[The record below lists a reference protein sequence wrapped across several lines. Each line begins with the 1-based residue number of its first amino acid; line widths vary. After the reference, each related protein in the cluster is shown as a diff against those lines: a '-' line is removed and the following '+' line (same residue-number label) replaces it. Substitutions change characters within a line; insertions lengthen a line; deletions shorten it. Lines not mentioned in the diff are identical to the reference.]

1 MATKKLNQKEQKIA
15 DEMKVLGVYK
25 PEFDESIRRYV
36 KISDEYRTIYG
47 EYKKNRYP
55 FAVVGPQGAKKSP
68 MFQVLESLRKDLIAL
83 EDALGLNPRGLM
95 KLQEEPF
102 KAERA
107 TRRADRL
114 I

>member
-1 MATKKLNQKEQKIA
+1 VILRH
-15 DEMKVLGVYK
+15 
-25 PEFDESIRRYV
+25 PELVPEL
-36 KISDEYRTIYG
+36 
-47 EYKKNRYP
+47 P
-55 FAVVGPQGAKKSP
+55 
-68 MFQVLESLRKDLIAL
+68 KDLIAL

>member
-1 MATKKLNQKEQKIA
+1 
-15 DEMKVLGVYK
+15 
-25 PEFDESIRRYV
+25 
-36 KISDEYRTIYG
+36 
-47 EYKKNRYP
+47 
-55 FAVVGPQGAKKSP
+55 

>member
-1 MATKKLNQKEQKIA
+1 MKNLSKKEQEIA
-15 DEMKVLGVYK
+15 DRMKTLGVYK
-25 PEFDESIRRYV
+25 PEFDDAIRRYV
-36 KISDEYRTIYG
+36 KISDEYRTIYSG
-47 EYKKNRYP
+47 YKKAKYP

-68 MFQVLESLRKDLIAL
+68 VFQALESLRKDLIAL

>member
-1 MATKKLNQKEQKIA
+1 MKLNRKEQAVA
-15 DEMKVLGVYK
+15 DKMTALGVYK
-25 PEFDESIRRYV
+25 PEFDDSIRRYV
-36 KISDEYRTIYG
+36 KISEEYHTIYTS
-47 EYKKNRYP
+47 YRKAKYP
-55 FAVVGPQGAKKSP
+55 FAVVGAQGAKKSP
-68 MFQVLESLRKDLIAL
+68 AFQALESLRKDLIAL

-102 KAERA
+102 RAERA

>member
-1 MATKKLNQKEQKIA
+1 MALNRKEQAIA
-15 DEMKVLGVYK
+15 EKMKTLGVYK
-25 PEFDESIRRYV
+25 PEFDDSIRRYV
-36 KISDEYRTIYG
+36 KISEEYRTLYG
-47 EYKKNRYP
+47 QYKKAKYP
-55 FAVVGPQGAKKSP
+55 FAVVGSQGAKKSP
-68 MFQVLESLRKDLIAL
+68 VFQALESLRKDLIAL

-102 KAERA
+102 RAERA